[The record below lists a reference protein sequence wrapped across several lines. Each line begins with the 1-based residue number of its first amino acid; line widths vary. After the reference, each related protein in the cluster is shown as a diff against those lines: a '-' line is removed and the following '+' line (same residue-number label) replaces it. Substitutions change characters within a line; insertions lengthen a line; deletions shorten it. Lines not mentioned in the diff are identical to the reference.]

1 MNPKRSASLGV
12 PILTIA
18 IGVGWLL
25 TAVGY
30 VPAINWAWTIGL
42 AAVGLLTFALSGLDK
57 ASVVIGPFFLLAS
70 VLSVLRQTG
79 ALDVN
84 VEVPLL
90 VIGVGVLLALARL
103 PLIPLPG
110 WLEPL
115 APSATE
121 EQANPPNKL
130 RL

>member
-1 MNPKRSASLGV
+1 MHPKRGASLGI
-12 PILTIA
+12 PILVIA
-18 IGVGWLL
+18 VGVGWLL

-30 VPAINWAWTIGL
+30 APAINWTWTIGL
-42 AAVGLLTFALSGLDK
+42 AAVGILTLALSGLDK

-79 ALDVN
+79 ALEVN
-84 VEVPLL
+84 VEVPVL
-90 VIGVGVLLALARL
+90 VTAVGVLLALARL
-103 PLIPLPG
+103 PWIPLPG

-115 APSATE
+115 PPSPTE
-121 EQANPPNKL
+121 EHANPPKKL